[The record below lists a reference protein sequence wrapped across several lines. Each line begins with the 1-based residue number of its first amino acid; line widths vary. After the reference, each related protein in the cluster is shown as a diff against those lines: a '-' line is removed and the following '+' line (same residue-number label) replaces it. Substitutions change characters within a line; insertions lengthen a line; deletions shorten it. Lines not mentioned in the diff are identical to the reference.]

1 MALVMFG
8 KCCSKSWKNPNILFC
23 KLCKTVSRLR
33 SGRHTPADN
42 SRHAFFFLHRFIS
55 LNQSVQS
62 QGSSM
67 LVNINDSHLLGDC
80 TIVNVRNLSRRKV
93 FCAPFSLSQRGSVF
107 RTEKVNY
114 LNREDCFRH
123 SGFFGKFNSSSQFF
137 DHFDRDFK
145 LITKS

>member
-1 MALVMFG
+1 MALGMFG

-23 KLCKTVSRLR
+23 QLCKPVSRLR

-42 SRHAFFFLHRFIS
+42 SRHAFFLHRFIS

-62 QGSSM
+62 KGSSM
-67 LVNINDSHLLGDC
+67 LVNINDSHLLGVS

-114 LNREDCFRH
+114 LNREDCYRRSVFLA
-123 SGFFGKFNSSSQFF
+123 SSILFPNSLTTFIEISN
-137 DHFDRDFK
+137 
-145 LITKS
+145 